1 MKFSAVPYHATYRI
15 VASVSWYVSY
25 HDFAGDT
32 QHKCLLYILSNNYT
46 PFLFQVCVYSEELGS
61 CELAAQK

>member
-1 MKFSAVPYHATYRI
+1 MKFSAVQYRDTYRI

-32 QHKCLLYILSNNYT
+32 QHYYTLLCNTINCIALHIYHMNVRYCRQNDRWQNDT
-46 PFLFQVCVYSEELGS
+46 
-61 CELAAQK
+61 